1 MRNQVWYVATL
12 IGFMCLLRFGLGAIG
27 YVEPHWLM
35 QQLGAPTEANLQM
48 PYIIRVWA
56 IRDMVLA
63 ILEVFSNQATI
74 KVLLCACIAIDM
86 TDIWSAHLSGL
97 EGLFSSTDTWSLK
110 LTAIAALLPESA
122 ALALIMRRPSQ
133 IQEK

>member
-12 IGFMCLLRFGLGAIG
+12 IGIMCLIRFGLSAIG
-27 YVEPHWLM
+27 YVDPHWLM
-35 QQLGAPTEANLQM
+35 QQLGAPIKANLQM

-63 ILEVFSNQATI
+63 ILVVFSNQATI
-74 KVLLCACIAIDM
+74 KVLLFACIAIDL

-97 EGLFSSTDTWSLK
+97 EGLFSATDTWSLK
-110 LTAIAALLPESA
+110 LTAIAALFPESA
-122 ALALIMRRPSQ
+122 ALALIMRSSSQ
-133 IQEK
+133 ILEK

>member
-12 IGFMCLLRFGLGAIG
+12 LGIMCLIRFGLSAIG
-27 YVEPHWLM
+27 YVDPPWLM
-35 QQLGAPTEANLQM
+35 QQLGVPVDSNLQM

-63 ILEVFSNQATI
+63 ILVVFSNQATI
-74 KVLLCACIAIDM
+74 KVLLFACIAIDM

-97 EGLFSSTDTWSLK
+97 EGLFSETDTWSLK
-110 LTAIAALLPESA
+110 LTAIAALLPESI
-122 ALALIMRRPSQ
+122 ALALIMRNSSQ
-133 IQEK
+133 TQE

>member
-12 IGFMCLLRFGLGAIG
+12 LGFMCLIRFGLSAIG
-27 YVEPHWLM
+27 YVDPHWLM
-35 QQLGAPTEANLQM
+35 QQLGAPLDVNLQM

-63 ILEVFSNQATI
+63 ILVVFSNQATL
-74 KVLLCACIAIDM
+74 KVLLCACIAIDI

-97 EGLFSSTDTWSLK
+97 EGLFSEIDTWSLK
-110 LTAIAALLPESA
+110 LTAIAALLPETA
-122 ALALIMRRPSQ
+122 ALALIMRSKQ
-133 IQEK
+133 MQEE

>member
-12 IGFMCLLRFGLGAIG
+12 IGIMCLIRFGLSAIG
-27 YVEPHWLM
+27 YIDPHWLM
-35 QQLGAPTEANLQM
+35 QQLGVTVDSNLQM

-63 ILEVFSNQATI
+63 ILVLFSNQATI
-74 KVLLCACIAIDM
+74 KILLFACIAIDL

-97 EGLFSSTDTWSLK
+97 EGLFSATDTWSLK
-110 LTAIAALLPESA
+110 LTAIAALIPESA
-122 ALALIMRRPSQ
+122 ASVLIMRRSSQ
-133 IQEK
+133 TLEK

>member
-12 IGFMCLLRFGLGAIG
+12 IGIMCLIRFGLSAIG
-27 YVEPHWLM
+27 YVDPHWLM
-35 QQLGAPTEANLQM
+35 QQLGAPLEANLQM

-63 ILEVFSNQATI
+63 ILVVFSNQATI
-74 KVLLCACIAIDM
+74 KVLLFACIAIDL

-97 EGLFSSTDTWSLK
+97 EGLFSATDTWSLK

-122 ALALIMRRPSQ
+122 ALALIMLSSSQ
-133 IQEK
+133 ILEK

>member
-12 IGFMCLLRFGLGAIG
+12 IGIMCLIRFGLSAIG
-27 YVEPHWLM
+27 YIDPHWLM
-35 QQLGAPTEANLQM
+35 QQLGVTVDSNLQM

-63 ILEVFSNQATI
+63 ILVLFSNQATI
-74 KVLLCACIAIDM
+74 KILLFACIAIDL

-97 EGLFSSTDTWSLK
+97 EGLFSATDTWSLK
-110 LTAIAALLPESA
+110 LTAIAALIPESA
-122 ALALIMRRPSQ
+122 ASVLIMR
-133 IQEK
+133 